1 MSDDPNTP
9 AQDPSDGFD
18 PRANIYDSNTGEVT
32 PVRRDAITGLDEFSE
47 GWQHNTELPHTMSF
61 TGWQMVDDDH
71 PAGSGRPAYR
81 VVHKCIRTVPFPAVN
96 MDRPN
101 LRISFANGP
110 ITLGAPVFDTALPAR
125 RTGDYLV
132 PEWGQVTEHE
142 GTFVY
147 HHQPDPQI
155 HIRAH
160 QVTTPPCN
168 HIEILYE
175 LPQGEWDTYE
185 DMVAAGRAGISPITA
200 TMDLLYGER
209 IIGPTITEEVGE
221 VFSDWHWNR
230 LLGGRTVAL
239 ESQARLDQFDG
250 AVFAATLGEAI
261 ERSIDQPA
269 DQRRRRRVA
278 SLWYWR
284 AEADPD
290 PVQRYIAY
298 WLVVEA
304 LVLDENADIKPVKA
318 AVRALLD
325 LEPSK
330 VAQAVGR
337 MYGKR
342 SGLVHGKVHEASAVE
357 VADVRALARA
367 LLEYHS
373 LGSVGEQ
380 RLDALRAAVLPD
392 KRQDAAVV

>member
-1 MSDDPNTP
+1 MSEDDAHPGEP
-9 AQDPSDGFD
+9 APSEDDAFD
-18 PRANIYDSNTGEVT
+18 PRAHIFDSATGEVT
-32 PVRRDAITGLDEFSE
+32 PVRRDAISGLDEFSE
-47 GWQHNTELPHTMSF
+47 GWQHDTDLPHVMSF
-61 TGWQMVDDDH
+61 SGWQMVDDDH
-71 PAGSGRPAYR
+71 PAGTGRPAYR

-110 ITLGAPVFDTALPAR
+110 VTLGEPVFEAALPAR
-125 RTGDYLV
+125 RTGDYLI
-132 PEWGQVTEHE
+132 PEWGQIVED
-142 GTFVY
+142 GNTFTY
-147 HHQPDPQI
+147 EHQPNPQV

-175 LPQGEWDTYE
+175 LPEGEWDRYE

-200 TMDLLYGER
+200 TIDLLYGER
-209 IIGPTITEEVGE
+209 VMGPRITEEVGE
-221 VFSDWHWNR
+221 VFDDWHWNR

-250 AVFAATLGEAI
+250 GKFAASLGDAI
-261 ERSIDQPA
+261 ERSIDQPP

-304 LVLDENADIKPVKA
+304 LELDENADIKPIKL
-318 AVRALLD
+318 AVGSLLD
-325 LEPSK
+325 VEQSV
-330 VAQAVGR
+330 VAEAIGR

-342 SGLVHGKVHEASAVE
+342 SGLVHGKLREADADE
-357 VADVRALARA
+357 VSNVRALARA
-367 LLEYHS
+367 LLELHMI
-373 LGSVGEQ
+373 GSVGPEG
-380 RLDALRAAVLPD
+380 LDALRS
-392 KRQDAAVV
+392 AVVTVDTQA